1 MLAALGEHF
10 GNRAAWTK
18 PEGGLY
24 VWLTMPEGTDLA
36 GLQEQSFQEG
46 VGYYNGTMFSPEGNG
61 ANMARLCFGHPTAET
76 VSEGIA
82 ELANIFERHGIFN
95 G

>member
-1 MLAALGEHF
+1 
-10 GNRAAWTK
+10 
-18 PEGGLY
+18 
-24 VWLTMPEGTDLA
+24 MPEGTDLA
-36 GLQEQSFQEG
+36 SFQEQSFQEG
-46 VGYYNGTMFSPEGNG
+46 VGYYNGSMFSPEGNG